1 MARMEVELPTELMKT
16 FEELG
21 EDTQKMLEE
30 MTQEGAKTV
39 LANVKANVPASFHG
53 SGIMRCLKMTR
64 PYYTP
69 SDGGR
74 NTKVAFYGYFKC
86 HDDAVNRYFQK
97 HRGDNVPA
105 PLVCNLFEYGR
116 SGPSY
121 PRHPFMRK
129 SFKKGQIESAM
140 MKVQDR
146 YIKGD

>member
-1 MARMEVELPTELMKT
+1 MARMEVEFPTELMKT

-21 EDTQKMLEE
+21 DDTQKMLEE

-39 LANVKANVPASFHG
+39 LANVKANVPASFHS
-53 SGIMRCLKMTR
+53 SGIMRCLKITR

-74 NTKVAFYGYFKC
+74 NTKVAFYGYFENEDGK
-86 HDDAVNRYFQK
+86 RT
-97 HRGDNVPA
+97 PA

-116 SGPSY
+116 SNSPY

-129 SFKKGQIESAM
+129 SFKKGQIEAAM
-140 MKVQDR
+140 MKVQDK
-146 YIKGD
+146 YLPKG

>member
-1 MARMEVELPTELMKT
+1 MAKMEVELPTELMKV

-39 LANVKANVPASFHG
+39 LANVKANVPASFHS
-53 SGIMRCLKMTR
+53 SGIMRCLKITR

-74 NTKVAFYGYFKC
+74 NTKVAFYGYFENEDGK
-86 HDDAVNRYFQK
+86 RT
-97 HRGDNVPA
+97 PA

-116 SGPSY
+116 SNPY
-121 PRHPFMRK
+121 PPYPKHPFMRK
-129 SFKKGQIESAM
+129 SFKKGQIEAAM

>member
-1 MARMEVELPTELMKT
+1 MARFETELPTDLIKT
-16 FEELG
+16 FDELNV
-21 EDTQKMLEE
+21 ETQKMLEE

-39 LANVKANVPASFHG
+39 LANVRANVPPSFHS
-53 SGIMRCLKMTR
+53 SGIMQCLKITR

-74 NTKVAFYGYFKC
+74 NTKVAFYGYFMNHNGKKS
-86 HDDAVNRYFQK
+86 YK
-97 HRGDNVPA
+97 TPA

-116 SGPSY
+116 SNSPY

-129 SFKKGQIESAM
+129 SFKKGQIEAAM

>member
-1 MARMEVELPTELMKT
+1 MAKFEMNLPTDLIKT
-16 FEELG
+16 FDELNV
-21 EDTQKMLEE
+21 ETQKMLEE

-39 LANVKANVPASFHG
+39 LANVKANVPPSFHN
-53 SGIMRCLKMTR
+53 SNIMQCLKITR

-74 NTKVAFYGYFKC
+74 NTKVAFYGYFMNHNGKKS
-86 HDDAVNRYFQK
+86 YK
-97 HRGDNVPA
+97 TPA

-116 SGPSY
+116 SSSPY
-121 PRHPFMRK
+121 PRHPFMRR
-129 SFKKGQIESAM
+129 SFKKGQIEAAM

>member
-1 MARMEVELPTELMKT
+1 MAKMEVELPTELMKV

-39 LANVKANVPASFHG
+39 LANVNANVPASFHG
-53 SGIMRCLKMTR
+53 SDIMKCLKMTR

-74 NTKVAFYGYFKC
+74 NTKVAFYGYFMNHNGKKS
-86 HDDAVNRYFQK
+86 YK
-97 HRGDNVPA
+97 TPA

-116 SGPSY
+116 SNSPY

-129 SFKKGQIESAM
+129 SFKKGQIEAAM
-140 MKVQDR
+140 MKVQDK
-146 YIKGD
+146 YLPKG

>member
-1 MARMEVELPTELMKT
+1 MAKFESELPTELMKV

-21 EDTQKMLEE
+21 ENTQKMLDE

-39 LANVKANVPASFHG
+39 LANVNANVPASFHG
-53 SGIMRCLKMTR
+53 SGIMQCLKMTR

-74 NTKVAFYGYFKC
+74 NTKVAFYGYFKN
-86 HDDAVNRYFQK
+86 DDGK
-97 HRGDNVPA
+97 KTPA

-116 SGPSY
+116 SNGPSY
-121 PRHPFMRK
+121 PKHPFMRR
-129 SFKKGQIESAM
+129 SFKKGQIEAAM

>member
-1 MARMEVELPTELMKT
+1 MARFETELPTDLIKT
-16 FEELG
+16 FDELNV
-21 EDTQKMLEE
+21 ETQKMLEE

-39 LANVKANVPASFHG
+39 LANVKANVPASFHN
-53 SGIMRCLKMTR
+53 SGIMQCLKITR

-74 NTKVAFYGYFKC
+74 NTKVAFYGYFMNHNGKKS
-86 HDDAVNRYFQK
+86 HK
-97 HRGDNVPA
+97 TPA

-116 SGPSY
+116 SNSPY

-129 SFKKGQIESAM
+129 SFKKGQIEAAM

>member
-1 MARMEVELPTELMKT
+1 MAKFEADLPTDLIKT
-16 FEELG
+16 FEELNVN
-21 EDTQKMLEE
+21 TQKMLEE

-39 LANVKANVPASFHG
+39 LANVKANVPASFHN
-53 SGIMRCLKMTR
+53 SGIMQCLKITR

-74 NTKVAFYGYFKC
+74 NTKVAFYGYFMNHNGKKS
-86 HDDAVNRYFQK
+86 YK
-97 HRGDNVPA
+97 TPA

-116 SGPSY
+116 SNSPY

-129 SFKKGQIESAM
+129 SFKKGQIEAAM
-140 MKVQDR
+140 VKVQDR

>member
-21 EDTQKMLEE
+21 DDTQKMLEE

-39 LANVKANVPASFHG
+39 LSNVKANVPASFHS
-53 SGIMRCLKMTR
+53 SGIMRCLKITR

-74 NTKVAFYGYFKC
+74 NTKVAFYGYF
-86 HDDAVNRYFQK
+86 
-97 HRGDNVPA
+97 DNEDGKRTPA

-116 SGPSY
+116 SNSPY
-121 PRHPFMRK
+121 PKHPFMRR
-129 SFKKGQIESAM
+129 SFKKGQIEAAM
-140 MKVQDR
+140 MKVQDK
-146 YIKGD
+146 YLPKG

>member
-39 LANVKANVPASFHG
+39 LANVRANVPASFHG
-53 SGIMRCLKMTR
+53 SGIMQCLKMTR

-74 NTKVAFYGYFKC
+74 NTKVAFYGYFMNK
-86 HDDAVNRYFQK
+86 NRKKSYK
-97 HRGDNVPA
+97 VPA

-116 SGPSY
+116 SNSPY
-121 PRHPFMRK
+121 PRHPFMRR
-129 SFKKGQIESAM
+129 SFVSGEIESAM
-140 MKVQDR
+140 RKVQDK
-146 YIKGD
+146 YLPKG

>member
-21 EDTQKMLEE
+21 DDTQKMLEE

-39 LANVKANVPASFHG
+39 LANVKANVPASFHS
-53 SGIMRCLKMTR
+53 SGIMRCLKITR

-74 NTKVAFYGYFKC
+74 NTKVAFYGYFENEDGK
-86 HDDAVNRYFQK
+86 RT
-97 HRGDNVPA
+97 PA

-116 SGPSY
+116 SNSPY
-121 PRHPFMRK
+121 PRHPFMRR
-129 SFKKGQIESAM
+129 SFKKGQIEAAM
-140 MKVQDR
+140 MKVQDK
-146 YIKGD
+146 YLPKG

>member
-21 EDTQKMLEE
+21 DDTQKMLEE

-39 LANVKANVPASFHG
+39 LANVKANVPASFHS
-53 SGIMRCLKMTR
+53 SGIMRCLKITR

-74 NTKVAFYGYFKC
+74 NTKVAFYGYFENEEGK
-86 HDDAVNRYFQK
+86 RT
-97 HRGDNVPA
+97 PA

-116 SGPSY
+116 SNSPY
-121 PRHPFMRK
+121 PRHPFMRR
-129 SFKKGQIESAM
+129 SFKRGQIEAAM
-140 MKVQDR
+140 RKVQDKFLP
-146 YIKGD
+146 KG

>member
-1 MARMEVELPTELMKT
+1 MAKMEVELPTELMKV

-21 EDTQKMLEE
+21 NDTQKMLEE

-39 LANVKANVPASFHG
+39 LANVNANVPASFHS
-53 SGIMRCLKMTR
+53 SGIMSCLKITR

-74 NTKVAFYGYFKC
+74 NTKVAFYGYFENEDGK
-86 HDDAVNRYFQK
+86 RT
-97 HRGDNVPA
+97 PA

-116 SGPSY
+116 SNSPY

-129 SFKKGQIESAM
+129 SFKKGQIEAAM

>member
-1 MARMEVELPTELMKT
+1 MAKFELNLPTDLIKT
-16 FEELG
+16 FDELNV
-21 EDTQKMLEE
+21 ETQQMLEE

-39 LANVKANVPASFHG
+39 LANVKANVPASFHS
-53 SGIMRCLKMTR
+53 SGIMRCLKITR

-74 NTKVAFYGYFKC
+74 NTKVAFYGYFENEDGK
-86 HDDAVNRYFQK
+86 RT
-97 HRGDNVPA
+97 PA

-116 SGPSY
+116 SNSPY
-121 PRHPFMRK
+121 PKHPFMRR
-129 SFKKGQIESAM
+129 SFKKGQIEAAM

>member
-1 MARMEVELPTELMKT
+1 MAKMEVELPTELMKV

-39 LANVKANVPASFHG
+39 LANVKANVPPSFHG
-53 SGIMRCLKMTR
+53 SNIMQCLKMTN
-64 PYYTP
+64 PYKTP
-69 SDGGR
+69 SDGGI
-74 NTKVAFYGYFKC
+74 NSKVAFYGYFMNHNGKKS
-86 HDDAVNRYFQK
+86 YK
-97 HRGDNVPA
+97 VPA

-116 SGPSY
+116 SNSPY

-129 SFKKGQIESAM
+129 SFKKGQIEAAM